1 MATGNMQN
9 DTARSINN
17 AIYSKH
23 GNNAE
28 ARKLRQQW
36 IDLGL
41 DRKMTFNQYLKQA
54 TPKHKKQYS
63 TNNDRHFSSGKYAGK
78 FIGEVTKK
86 HPNYIEWILVNAPDG
101 KLGKQI
107 ITFYNRY
114 PA

>member
-23 GNNAE
+23 GKNAE

-41 DRKMTFNQYLKQA
+41 DRKMTFNQYLKKA
-54 TPKHKKQYS
+54 NK
-63 TNNDRHFSSGKYAGK
+63 R
-78 FIGEVTKK
+78 
-86 HPNYIEWILVNAPDG
+86 
-101 KLGKQI
+101 
-107 ITFYNRY
+107 
-114 PA
+114 